1 MTARVN
7 RPKDEMSLILD
18 ERRLDPQAVERLPG
32 MQPGDAIVCT
42 CGILWVTQE
51 GDPEDYVLQKGSA
64 FVAKRQGV
72 VVVQTLTKATYR
84 LSSNDKP
91 RAGEAFR
98 MPARAP
104 RRLAGL
110 NAPGRLL
117 EAAFGDW
124 RQKGITRG
132 AGDYDRPA
140 GWE

>member
-1 MTARVN
+1 
-7 RPKDEMSLILD
+7 MSLILD

-42 CGILWVTQE
+42 CGMLWVTQE

-98 MPARAP
+98 MPA
-104 RRLAGL
+104 LGL
-110 NAPGRLL
+110 SLL

-140 GWE
+140 GCE